1 MRKTYHLC
9 LSAGDHG
16 LLCRREEDYVRMVNC
31 ICIASLRTETIV
43 LAFAVMANHVHLCV
57 RSYDQEK
64 YMKTLRYMYTRYFN
78 SKYHRRG
85 RLGERNHF
93 VLELEGLHHILTA
106 IAYVLRN
113 PLHHGL
119 SATPFGYV
127 YSSANAIFRKALGKT
142 FPFELDRKSMYRYLP
157 EPCGEVPYSY
167 RMDVTGMLF
176 PDDIIDVSE
185 VEHLFATPRSYLYYM
200 NRLSGKQWD
209 EEQRKDSSGADPV
222 TLDVVE
228 KGVRLHTVQE
238 MLFAEYGKAD
248 YNVSSDMEVCK
259 VIDSYLEES
268 NPGAG
273 SVYDLSE
280 DSRKSVARNLRV
292 RYLFPKS
299 QLFRCLGLQDF

>member
-1 MRKTYHLC
+1 
-9 LSAGDHG
+9 
-16 LLCRREEDYVRMVNC
+16 
-31 ICIASLRTETIV
+31 
-43 LAFAVMANHVHLCV
+43 
-57 RSYDQEK
+57 
-64 YMKTLRYMYTRYFN
+64 
-78 SKYHRRG
+78 
-85 RLGERNHF
+85 
-93 VLELEGLHHILTA
+93 
-106 IAYVLRN
+106 
-113 PLHHGL
+113 
-119 SATPFGYV
+119 
-127 YSSANAIFRKALGKT
+127 
-142 FPFELDRKSMYRYLP
+142 
-157 EPCGEVPYSY
+157 
-167 RMDVTGMLF
+167 MDVTGMLF